1 MQSSAKTVTAMLV
14 VAVIAGAVW
23 WAIGRDGAGE
33 EALLEASG
41 TIEAMEVDV
50 AAEIGGRVEAVEVE
64 EGDEVAAGDVVVR
77 LDTALLDAQRVQAQ
91 LAVDAA
97 KDAVAATAAQAR
109 AGAGPANAPTAAS
122 TTGSTARQ
130 AAAAEA
136 ALAIL
141 DVQLDKL
148 TLRAP
153 ITGVVLARA
162 IQPGEVALPG
172 APLLVIGRTD
182 DLTITVYVAED
193 RYGRIDL
200 GEKAELRVDAFP
212 TQTFDARVV
221 HIDETAQFTPRN
233 VQTAAG
239 RRSTVYGVRL
249 RVDNK
254 RDRLKPGMPAD
265 VTFDESS
272 E

>member
-1 MQSSAKTVTAMLV
+1 MQSSAKTGTAMLV

-33 EALLEASG
+33 EAVLEASG

-50 AAEIGGRVEAVEVE
+50 AAEIGGRVVAVEVE

-77 LDTALLDAQRVQAQ
+77 LDTALLDAQRAQAQ
-91 LAVDAA
+91 LAVDVA

-109 AGAGPANAPTAAS
+109 TGAGSTNAPVAS

>member
-1 MQSSAKTVTAMLV
+1 MQTNAKTAVAIVALAV
-14 VAVIAGAVW
+14 VAGAAW
-23 WAIGRDGAGE
+23 WMFGRDGTGDA
-33 EALLEASG
+33 AALEASG
-41 TIEAMEVDV
+41 TIEVTEVDV
-50 AAEIGGRVEAVEVE
+50 AAEIGGRVVAVEVD
-64 EGDEVAAGDVVVR
+64 EGDDVAVGDVVVR
-77 LDTALLDAQRVQAQ
+77 LDTALLDAQRAQAQ
-91 LAVDAA
+91 LALDIAR
-97 KDAVAATAAQAR
+97 DAAQAIVPP
-109 AGAGPANAPTAAS
+109 PAPA
-122 TTGSTARQ
+122 ARQ
-130 AAAAEA
+130 VAAAAA
-136 ALAIL
+136 ALNVL

-172 APLLVIGRTD
+172 APLLVLGRTD

-200 GEKAELRVDAFP
+200 GETAELRVDAFP

-239 RRSTVYGVRL
+239 RRTTVYGVRL
-249 RVDNK
+249 SVTNK

-265 VTFDESS
+265 VTFDED

>member
-1 MQSSAKTVTAMLV
+1 MLV

-33 EALLEASG
+33 EAVLEASG

-50 AAEIGGRVEAVEVE
+50 AAEIGGRVVAVEVE

-77 LDTALLDAQRVQAQ
+77 LDTALLDAQRAQAQ
-91 LAVDAA
+91 LAVDVA

-109 AGAGPANAPTAAS
+109 AGAGSINAPAPAAS
-122 TTGSTARQ
+122 PTGSTARQ